1 LFGGIDKRTNH
12 ELEHKKNAQA
22 EGAGMRAV
30 EDLIE
35 LASIGAF
42 FVMVVVW
49 SGVGTNWPLI

>member
-1 LFGGIDKRTNH
+1 
-12 ELEHKKNAQA
+12 
-22 EGAGMRAV
+22 MRAV

-42 FVMVVVW
+42 FAMVVIW